1 MKNKRRISKVLALV
15 LGFAL
20 LLGMS
25 RPAAAE
31 IVENPEYMDIYTIKK
46 TFQIENEGTTT
57 PEETFEFTIEP
68 YMVEHSQYS
77 LNELPVPYFSET
89 EEGDKLYTGTITFA
103 EGEAESLPDA
113 TKTIDL
119 YMPQYNHVGVFTYK
133 ITETQ
138 NNTAGVVYD
147 GRELFLKVYVVNQS
161 EEGGQTAEQGLVRY
175 GVLYEVGPEDEI
187 IKVEGFINQFLAT
200 NLEINKEVT
209 GNMGE
214 LDRYFDITVNL
225 TAPEYLEGEGGATY
239 KEVNSPVRIVRMD
252 GAEEEVL
259 VASLTF
265 EDGKASVPL
274 TIRHGQTIIIENLPY
289 GVMWEVAEADYTGE
303 GYSITIN
310 ELPMFI
316 EGNEVNFVSNLVE
329 ELADVFILNHREQ
342 DVETGVIL
350 ENLPYV
356 TIVVLVTGGLVG
368 FVFKKRRIDL
378 E

>member
-15 LGFAL
+15 LEFAL

-31 IVENPEYMDIYTIKK
+31 IVENPEDMDIYTIKK

-57 PEETFEFTIEP
+57 PEE
-68 YMVEHSQYS
+68 
-77 LNELPVPYFSET
+77 
-89 EEGDKLYTGTITFA
+89 
-103 EGEAESLPDA
+103 
-113 TKTIDL
+113 
-119 YMPQYNHVGVFTYK
+119 
-133 ITETQ
+133 
-138 NNTAGVVYD
+138 
-147 GRELFLKVYVVNQS
+147 
-161 EEGGQTAEQGLVRY
+161 
-175 GVLYEVGPEDEI
+175 
-187 IKVEGFINQFLAT
+187 
-200 NLEINKEVT
+200 
-209 GNMGE
+209 
-214 LDRYFDITVNL
+214 
-225 TAPEYLEGEGGATY
+225 
-239 KEVNSPVRIVRMD
+239 
-252 GAEEEVL
+252 
-259 VASLTF
+259 TF

-368 FVFKKRRIDL
+368 FVFKKRVLI
-378 E
+378 